1 MCRLPRVLT
10 LRVMQDR
17 HPTTLD
23 RLEARIDEQAARID
37 ELFRLLE
44 ASQIA
49 DLPLAREKDAE
60 PTRS

>member
-1 MCRLPRVLT
+1 MH
-10 LRVMQDR
+10 DR
-17 HPTTLD
+17 PPTTLD